1 MLFEFKETEPEVKN
15 RAIGALFSILRW
27 LYGKYDMT
35 HPLWDLE
42 MNYKPF
48 IDGLGTLLGW
58 WTGLQLLR

>member
-1 MLFEFKETEPEVKN
+1 MAEQEEWERKKVLFEFKETEPEVKN

-42 MNYKPF
+42 MN
-48 IDGLGTLLGW
+48 
-58 WTGLQLLR
+58 